1 MKRIHSTAG
10 QGITG
15 KSMMLVAILLML
27 PAAWASAG
35 ENQDAGML
43 TLADCVERALKSN
56 PGLRSSEMLM
66 RESKERIREARAGF
80 YPSLSISATAGRYDY
95 EDTGGATGQTSRE
108 NYQAG
113 IYARYPLFEGF
124 RRIAGSDAAEA
135 NFSAEE
141 ERYRQNRRDLELEV
155 TNAYY
160 LLLKAE
166 RLVGSAE
173 KSSERSKV
181 YLEYAEARFENGL
194 ASRSDVLK
202 AMVERSDADLALI
215 RARNGRLVAA
225 GLLNVVMGRS
235 AQEPVRIVD
244 NLEAGLFAFPE
255 DSLVWQTGV
264 ERLIEAALSNRPDLA
279 RMEGLIEAQRAALR
293 MARSDYYP
301 TISLDGNYTYF
312 GEEATDLRGGS
323 YIGLSVSLPLF
334 SGFSRPARTAREGLA
349 LRGLEQERASLR
361 HQVGLE
367 VWFAYLNVKEANE
380 RILSNETFY
389 ENAVENLRIARGE
402 YKEGMGSMLD
412 LLDAETALV
421 TAEVSRIES
430 LADFQI
436 SLAELIRAVGREDIK
451 EIIR

>member
-1 MKRIHSTAG
+1 VKRIHSTAG

-15 KSMMLVAILLML
+15 RSMTLLAILLML

-35 ENQDAGML
+35 ESLDAGML

-66 RESKERIREARAGF
+66 LESKERIREARAGF
-80 YPSLSISATAGRYDY
+80 YPSLSISASAGRYDY
-95 EDTGGATGQTSRE
+95 EGTGGAALQTDRE
-108 NYQAG
+108 SYQAG

-124 RRIAGSDAAEA
+124 RRTAGTAAAEA

-141 ERYRQNRRDLELEV
+141 ERHRQNRRDLELEV

-194 ASRSDVLK
+194 ASRSDILK

-215 RARNGRLVAA
+215 RARNGRLAAA
-225 GLLNVVMGRS
+225 GRLNVLMGRS
-235 AQEPVRIVD
+235 AQNPVRIRD
-244 NLEAGLFAFPE
+244 DLEAELFAFPE
-255 DSLVWQTGV
+255 DSLAWQTGV
-264 ERLIEAALSNRPDLA
+264 ERLIEAAFRNRPDLV
-279 RMEGLIEAQRAALR
+279 RVEELIEAQRAALR
-293 MARSDYYP
+293 VARSDYYP
-301 TISLDGNYTYF
+301 TVSLDGNYTYS
-312 GEEATDLRGGS
+312 GDDASDLRGGS
-323 YIGLSVSLPLF
+323 YIGLSLSLPLF
-334 SGFSRPARTAREGLA
+334 SGFSRPARTARESLA
-349 LRGLEQERASLR
+349 LRGLEQEHASLR
-361 HQVGLE
+361 HQASLE
-367 VWFAYLNVKEANE
+367 VWTAWLNVKEANE

-389 ENAVENLRIARGE
+389 ENAVENLRIAQGE

-421 TAEVSRIES
+421 TAEVSRIEA

-436 SLAELIRAVGREDIK
+436 SLAELIRAVGTEDI
-451 EIIR
+451 EEVIR